1 MRTDYIINKI
11 IKDLTLA
18 TIKYNATNLVKEK
31 KWFFSFFMVIIKTN
45 IDINHQKKYNFLCQY
60 S

>member
-31 KWFFSFFMVIIKTN
+31 K
-45 IDINHQKKYNFLCQY
+45 
-60 S
+60 